1 MATKKIKHKPKLG
14 VTNLG
19 KPSME
24 TGTHTMK
31 AEWKIPSDLVSTKKD
46 NRATGLK
53 IEWEVNVAN
62 NKDPHKMIETG
73 NENKTSSSLNL
84 NNFKGKAGSK
94 TKTYNRDSFHPRNKE
109 KYLKSVSVTVTP
121 YNSKG
126 DSSKKVSATREFKKP
141 KAPTIDAIVF
151 NADNDGKAKTTIR
164 KVAGNDYEEQDDI
177 IYRRKVY
184 KSSIQKED
192 TVDWSSSQSD
202 TINVSYDVADYGAL
216 GLSDYIRIKWQARSR
231 GYRGNSPD
239 SKKDPVT
246 RTFYVSY
253 PVQATIESA
262 TVADAS
268 SSGQLTVII
277 NIEKVEE
284 HPVDIV
290 TLETLTNVTYATA
303 AEIPN
308 GADWQDS
315 GALDNGNCTAIT
327 ISAARLKPDRG
338 KHTWIRVK
346 TARTNVASFC
356 RYSEPWE
363 LTELF
368 EPAADASD
376 DKIFVTGVVPADDGR
391 SAIASLVWD
400 DGTPPSTGTELSWAE
415 DEDTWKSTES
425 PNTYEFTWS
434 DGQKAYE
441 GVTYPNS
448 ADITIKGLEEATK
461 YYVKARRY
469 LDSDEGRTY
478 SEYSPKA
485 GTVVPHKTPTSV
497 VAVCNRYVAS
507 GSPLNVRWTLSGATI
522 QTEWKIQTSDG
533 KDLGHGRGSIGSAQ
547 ISASRLKEV
556 ARNGEVSFVVS
567 ASTGSE
573 FKDSNVCKVSLIQK
587 PLLSLNI
594 PSTMTSQSA
603 FSINA
608 VSNKQCELIVIVT
621 SQGVSGQTPIGIV
634 NQTEGDTIY
643 SSKYSA
649 QWTPSENTFTRTLTL
664 PTPLEFLD
672 KGKYTISVTAVDPIT
687 GLKSNTVVEE
697 FSVAWAHQAVS
708 PENNV
713 ALTIVDEYTED
724 GEHKQAVRIAL
735 TAPTGSVA
743 TDVYDI
749 YRMDVDHPT
758 LIGTNYPLTYPPSGS
773 SAVIEDEYAPFGG
786 GYHEVRRS
794 IDDYSTRNP
803 SSEGWFERVNSA
815 YVESADTSV
824 NVAKTYY
831 YADELYYRVALRTV
845 DGDVEFSDIPYVAP
859 NDCIRFDWA
868 DGSLELPYGNQYGDS
883 YSKDFEIRH
892 HMDGSNDGYWNTN
905 VERKSSLN
913 SSVIKIVQPEAKRSA
928 RQLARYAGPVFVRLP
943 DGSAYEADVQVTD
956 LSKKNDAVTQIAI
969 DATEI
974 GLTQEFALPNPYQ
987 LEQGE

>member
-24 TGTHTMK
+24 SGTHTMK

-73 NENKTSSSLNL
+73 NENKTSSTLNL
-84 NNFKGKAGSK
+84 DNFKGKAGGK
-94 TKTYNRDSFHPRNKE
+94 TKTYNRGSFHPRDNK
-109 KYLKSVSVTVTP
+109 KYLESVSVTVIP
-121 YNSKG
+121 YNNKG
-126 DSSKKVSATREFKKP
+126 DSSKKVSATRKFEKP
-141 KAPTIDAIVF
+141 KAPTIDEIVF
-151 NADNDGKAKTTIR
+151 NANNDGKAKTTIR
-164 KVAGNDYEEQDDI
+164 KVAGDEYQEQDDI
-177 IYRRKVY
+177 VYRRRVY
-184 KSSIQKED
+184 NSATKTE
-192 TVDWSSSQSD
+192 TATDWTSDSSD
-202 TINVSYDVADYGAL
+202 TISVSYDVAGYGAL
-216 GLSDYIRIKWQARSR
+216 DIGDYIKVTWEARSR

-239 SKKDPVT
+239 DDKDPVS
-246 RTFYVSY
+246 RTYYVSY
-253 PVQATIESA
+253 PVKAGIKEVSIPNQTS
-262 TVADAS
+262 T
-268 SSGQLTVII
+268 GRLTVL
-277 NIEKVEE
+277 VEMKKKDE

-290 TLETLTNVTYATA
+290 TLETLVNVPYAT
-303 AEIPN
+303 ERDIPN

-327 ISAARLKPDRG
+327 ISAAGLKPDRG
-338 KHTWIRVK
+338 KHTWIRIK
-346 TARTNVASFC
+346 TARTNAPSLC
-356 RYSEPWE
+356 RYSIARE
-363 LTELF
+363 LEDLF
-368 EPAADASD
+368 EPAPDASD
-376 DKIFVTGVVPADDGR
+376 DKIFVTGVTPADDGK

-434 DGQKAYE
+434 DGEKAYE

-485 GTVVPHKTPTSV
+485 GIVVPHKTPTSV
-497 VAVCNRYVAS
+497 IAVCDRYVAS
-507 GSPLNVRWTLSGATI
+507 GSPLNVRWTISGATI

-533 KDLGHGRGSIGSAQ
+533 KDLGHGKGSIGSAQ

-556 ARNGEVSFVVS
+556 AVNGEVNFVVS
-567 ASTGSE
+567 VSTGSE
-573 FKDSNVCKVSLIQK
+573 FKDSDACKVSVIEK
-587 PLLSLNI
+587 PTLSVNV
-594 PSTMTSQSA
+594 PSTMTAQSA
-603 FSINA
+603 FSFTA
-608 VSNKQCELIVIVT
+608 TSNRACELIVIVT
-621 SQGVSGQTPIGIV
+621 SQGVGGQTPTGIV

-643 SSKYSA
+643 SSKYAA
-649 QWTPSENTFTRTLTL
+649 QWTASGGLFTRTLTL

-687 GLKSNTVVEE
+687 KLMSNTAMGT
-697 FSVAWAHQAVS
+697 FTVAWAHQAVS

-713 ALTIVDEYTED
+713 ALTVVDEYTED

-773 SAVIEDEYAPFGG
+773 SSVIEDEYAPFGG

-794 IDDYSTRNP
+794 IDGYITRNP
-803 SSEGWFERVNSA
+803 STEGWFVKVNGA
-815 YVESADTSV
+815 YAESTDTSV
-824 NVAKTYY
+824 IVAKTYY

-845 DGDVEFSDIPYVAP
+845 DGDTEFSDIPYVAP

-905 VERKSSLN
+905 VERKSALN